1 MIKKQKKK
9 LNYYSG
15 KDCIEKL
22 CKKLKECAMKIIDC
36 KEKGMIPLTKK
47 EKKSY
52 KKQETCYICAEKF
65 WVGRHGENYQ
75 NKRKVKDHCYY
86 TGKFRGAAH
95 SKCNLNYKVEKTF
108 Q

>member
-1 MIKKQKKK
+1 
-9 LNYYSG
+9 
-15 KDCIEKL
+15 
-22 CKKLKECAMKIIDC
+22 MKIIDC

-65 WVGRHGENYQ
+65 CVGRHGENYQ